1 MEQRV
6 EIVHQKAVAG
16 AERQLK
22 LDEAVEKLN
31 CRPQV
36 EIDSSRVKK
45 ETEARLIRK
54 ETVLD
59 KADQVQLFKKHGYSI
74 DNLMKDI
81 RFRVNAAL
89 TEANLQGTT
98 YGKQVLKGLPPS
110 NA

>member
-1 MEQRV
+1 M
-6 EIVHQKAVAG
+6 
-16 AERQLK
+16 
-22 LDEAVEKLN
+22 
-31 CRPQV
+31 
-36 EIDSSRVKK
+36 KK

-98 YGKQVLKGLPPS
+98 YGK
-110 NA
+110 

>member
-1 MEQRV
+1 M
-6 EIVHQKAVAG
+6 
-16 AERQLK
+16 
-22 LDEAVEKLN
+22 
-31 CRPQV
+31 
-36 EIDSSRVKK
+36 KK

-110 NA
+110 NAQNYVYKTSALKSNIGGIL